1 MTLHD
6 WLEKSG
12 MTQQEFA
19 EKSGI
24 PQPLVSRYSSGKGR
38 PHLENALAIERA
50 TDGQVAVASWTKPKT
65 TRAA

>member
-6 WLEKSG
+6 WLAKTHT
-12 MTQQEFA
+12 TQLEFS

-24 PQPLVSRYSSGKGR
+24 PQPLVSRYASGKGR

-50 TDGQVAVASWTKPKT
+50 TDGKVPVEAWTKKK
-65 TRAA
+65 RAA

>member
-6 WLEKSG
+6 WLAKTG
-12 MTQQEFA
+12 TTQLEFS

-24 PQPLVSRYSSGKGR
+24 PQPLVSRYASGKGR

-50 TDGQVAVASWTKPKT
+50 TDGKVPVESWAKKTK
-65 TRAA
+65 RAA